1 MQIQVCTAQF
11 RLNMLRMENGL
22 SNQIKHETYKTN
34 YIL

>member
-22 SNQIKHETYKTN
+22 SNQIKRQTYKTTF
-34 YIL
+34 